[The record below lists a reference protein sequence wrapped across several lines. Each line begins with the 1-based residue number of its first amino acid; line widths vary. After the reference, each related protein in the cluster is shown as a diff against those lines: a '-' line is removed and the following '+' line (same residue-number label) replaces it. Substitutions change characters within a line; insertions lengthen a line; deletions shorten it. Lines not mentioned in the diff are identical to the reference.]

1 MKKVCFIVLGM
12 MSVAQAL
19 AADSTEACRERIGAV
34 VGTKGLIAFWDF
46 SLMDAGRWTSHHDP
60 AVVDHG
66 YPVVLRRIG
75 DEKSYTPAEWPYSD
89 DASALRFDISGP
101 FGRAI
106 RLNKGYIFAETPRS
120 EFDRSPL
127 DIHGRQ
133 PFTLIAWAQFT
144 GARHMVAGIW
154 DEGGWDKYRGRRQIA
169 LFGGLFGSR
178 GLTGHI
184 SATGAASYPQSNAPG
199 SQYARV
205 RAIDGRAFNNGQW
218 VALAMTF
225 EPEHDRVTVYCNG
238 VATPLDMTDPVAQD
252 VFRGPKPVASN
263 PFHFPWPIFSPN
275 AFVLKYNGYDAATTG
290 VWEHWLAVDVEQG
303 AMTYG
308 RSCPEPARIRDVFR
322 VVFDL
327 QRDNRSL
334 LDAPI
339 VFDAADKQGASLP
352 DSVRAQVGDEVV
364 TSLEVRRGDS
374 WQRVGTEIRY
384 PIREG
389 APFTFGRA
397 LGLGGEAID
406 HGTQLLLDGV
416 AVFNRALTE
425 EELKALS
432 FCEP

>member
-1 MKKVCFIVLGM
+1 MRKVCLGVLGI
-12 MSVAQAL
+12 VCVVPAL
-19 AADSTEACRERIGAV
+19 AGDSESVCRQRVAEVAR
-34 VGTKGLIAFWDF
+34 TKGLIAFWDF
-46 SLMDAGRWTSHHDP
+46 SLMKDGRWISYYDP
-60 AVVDHG
+60 KVVDRG

-75 DEKSYTPAEWPYSD
+75 DDKPYTPAKWPYWD
-89 DASALRFDISGP
+89 DASKLRFDDSGP

-106 RLNKGYIFAETPRS
+106 RLNKGYIFAETPRD

-133 PFTLIAWAQFT
+133 PFTLIAWTQFT

-154 DEGGWDKYRGRRQIA
+154 DEGGWNKYRGRRQVA

-205 RAIDGRAFNNGQW
+205 RAIDGQDFENGQW

-225 EPEHDRVTVYCNG
+225 EPEHNRVTVYCNG
-238 VATPLDMTDPVAQD
+238 TATPLAMTDPVAQD
-252 VFRGPKPVASN
+252 VFRGPKPVAAN
-263 PFHFPWPIFSPN
+263 PFHFPWPIFSPR
-275 AFVLKYNGYDAATTG
+275 AFVLKYNGYNVATTG
-290 VWEHWLAVDVEQG
+290 VWEHWLEVDTEQG
-303 AMTYG
+303 ALTYG
-308 RSCPEPARIRDVFR
+308 RSCPEPATIRDEFR

-327 QRDNRSL
+327 RRDGRSL
-334 LDAPI
+334 LAAPI
-339 VFDAADKQGASLP
+339 IFAAVDKQGAGLP
-352 DSVRAQVGDEVV
+352 GAIRAQVGDEVV
-364 TSLEVRRGDS
+364 TSLEIRRSDS
-374 WQRVGTEIRY
+374 WQQVGTEIQY

-397 LGLGGEAID
+397 LGLGAEAID

-416 AVFNRALTE
+416 AVFNRALTA

-432 FCEP
+432 FCGS